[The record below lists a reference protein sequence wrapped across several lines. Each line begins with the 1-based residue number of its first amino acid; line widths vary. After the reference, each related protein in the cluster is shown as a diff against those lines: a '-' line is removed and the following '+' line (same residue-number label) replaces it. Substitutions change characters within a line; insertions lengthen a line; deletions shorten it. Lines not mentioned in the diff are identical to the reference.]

1 LLLTVSCSAP
11 SGLDGF
17 ETGEVAVGDEGLAV
31 AVASTA
37 LQRNQGLS
45 GVDELPRGLDGML
58 FSWSEPSSTS
68 FHMRDVGFPLD
79 VWFFDVDGSLIGS
92 ARMETCLDGACSS
105 YATPGPVMWA
115 LETPAGV
122 FSFAPGAILTVDS

>member
-1 LLLTVSCSAP
+1 MSCATT

-17 ETGEVAVGDEGLAV
+17 ETGEVAVGEETLSV

-37 LQRNQGLS
+37 LQRSRGLS

-58 FSWSEPSSTS
+58 FTWSEPSSTS
-68 FHMRDVGFPLD
+68 FHMRDVGLPLD
-79 VWFFDVDGSLIGS
+79 VWFFDADGSLIGS
-92 ARMETCLDGACSS
+92 ARMETCLDGTCSS

-115 LETPAGV
+115 LETPAGE
-122 FSFAPGAILTVDS
+122 FSFAPGAILTVGS